1 MALQKEQW
9 IKDIAKNLYANNA
22 FLQYCKDDSAY
33 VNYKTV
39 HLPQA
44 GSRPTVSKDR
54 SILPA
59 SISQRTDSEL
69 TYNLSEY
76 STDPKLINRND
87 DVQFL
92 SYNKRMDMMGDQIAA
107 LGEAVANH
115 TLYAWS
121 ASAAAKQV
129 RTTGATTG
137 DLAHTT
143 ATGTRKLCTQ
153 LDIQNARKILDAQNL
168 GAGRIFMV
176 VPSSMFWNDLMSIS
190 TLTKYLE
197 FGKAVLPSGDLPQVL
212 GMNIIVRSSTQLYDN
227 TGTPVR
233 KTLDE
238 DGTVLTEGTG
248 DNNSILVFHE
258 SYVRKA
264 LGEIKVYE
272 EMDSPIYY
280 GDIISAQ
287 LFHGASKSRTN
298 GEGIVSIIQTVG

>member
-9 IKDIAKNLYANNA
+9 IKDIEKNLYANNT
-22 FLQYCKDDSAY
+22 FLNYGKNDSSY
-33 VNYKTV
+33 VTYKTV

-44 GSRPTVSKDR
+44 GTRPSVEKDR
-54 SILPA
+54 AILPA

-76 STDPKLINRND
+76 STDPRLINRND
-87 DVQFL
+87 DVQYL
-92 SYNKRMDMMGDQIAA
+92 SYNKRMDVMGDQIAA
-107 LGEAVANH
+107 LGDAIANH

-121 ASAAAKQV
+121 ASAAASQV
-129 RTTGATTG
+129 RTTGGTTG
-137 DLAHTT
+137 NLVHST
-143 ATGTRKLCTQ
+143 ATGTRKLCVQ
-153 LDIQNARKILDAQNL
+153 ADIQNARRILDAQNL

-176 VPSSMFWNDLMSIS
+176 VPSDMFWNDLMSIS

-197 FGKAVLPSGDLPQVL
+197 FGKSVLPTGDLPQVL
-212 GMNIIVRSSTQLYDN
+212 GMNIIVRSSTQIYDN

-233 KTLDE
+233 KVLDA
-238 DGTVLTEGTG
+238 DGTITTAATG

-280 GDIISAQ
+280 GDIISSQ
-287 LFHGASKSRTN
+287 VFHGASKSRTN
-298 GEGIVSIIQTVG
+298 GEGIVNIIQTVG